1 METREAPDNTAYIQH
16 GILTNRSDTASIDA
30 YMSGLDS
37 ELRKVVP
44 VNESCRNEKQKRTPS
59 ADRIRIVTRR
69 VRAGG
74 VDDPKLRWIPVD

>member
-44 VNESCRNEKQKRTPS
+44 VNESC
-59 ADRIRIVTRR
+59 
-69 VRAGG
+69 
-74 VDDPKLRWIPVD
+74 